1 MEEENSHFEMEIA
14 CLEVRRREAFQTLF
28 SWLFKFFPQLEKSL
42 EKLKQEKQNQ
52 KMWCNNEWF
61 FFCLLQ

>member
-14 CLEVRRREAFQTLF
+14 CLEVRRERLSKRYFLG
-28 SWLFKFFPQLEKSL
+28 SLNFFPTWKENL

-52 KMWCNNEWF
+52 
-61 FFCLLQ
+61 